1 MSIHVVSRARGHR
14 AQPVDVSVVIGTK
27 KVDVH
32 VETAGA
38 LVDVVGGIR
47 GEIGVF
53 AVGLDEHAILVVTEI
68 GRAQPDGAILLE
80 DMALFP

>member
-1 MSIHVVSRARGHR
+1 M
-14 AQPVDVSVVIGTK
+14 VIGTK